1 MNSVAITGAIPAKRR
16 RASLYRRLWASGAAR
31 FGGFIAVTTI
41 LLGIFGPWIVPYDPE
56 TTTAL
61 FNEPPPAIWEWPSLL
76 FATLFQGAPAPHW
89 FGTDNSGLDVFSRV
103 FAAPRTDILIALAAG
118 SISAGLGTAIGLI
131 AGFWRN
137 FFTETIMR
145 LSDLLLSFPVFITAM
160 ILVSLAGRNVQNII
174 LTLGIVYT
182 PIFVR
187 LTRAEVLVQMTSG
200 YVEAAR
206 ALGNSSWRIAAY
218 HVLPNSLVPTMIQLS
233 TTVGFCIL
241 LTAGLS
247 FIGAG
252 IRPPSP
258 EWGLMI
264 AQGAPQ
270 MITGAWWMSIFPG
283 VAISVTILGYAVLGH
298 ALEKAYD

>member
-1 MNSVAITGAIPAKRR
+1 M
-16 RASLYRRLWASGAAR
+16 
-31 FGGFIAVTTI
+31 
-41 LLGIFGPWIVPYDPE
+41 VPYDPQS
-56 TTTAL
+56 TTAS
-61 FNEPPPAIWEWPSLL
+61 FNEPPPAIWDWPALL
-76 FATLFQGAPAPHW
+76 FATLFQGAPMPHW

-103 FAAPRTDILIALAAG
+103 LAAPRTDILIALTAG
-118 SISAGLGTAIGLI
+118 SISAVLGTVIGLI

-137 FFTETIMR
+137 IVTETIMR
-145 LSDLLLSFPVFITAM
+145 LSDLLQSFPVFITAM
-160 ILVSLAGRNVQNII
+160 ILVSLAGRNVHNII

-206 ALGNSSWRIAAY
+206 ALGNNSWRIAVR

-252 IRPPSP
+252 IRPPAP

-283 VAISVTILGYAVLGH
+283 VAISLTILGYAVLGH
-298 ALEKAYD
+298 ALEQAYE